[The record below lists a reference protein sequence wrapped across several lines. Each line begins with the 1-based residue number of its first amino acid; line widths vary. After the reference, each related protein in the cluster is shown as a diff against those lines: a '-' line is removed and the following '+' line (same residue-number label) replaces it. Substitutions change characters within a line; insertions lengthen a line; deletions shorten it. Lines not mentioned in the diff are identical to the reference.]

1 MPILHH
7 GDAEIHYEEFGS
19 GYPILLFAPGGLR
32 SQLAFWHHSPSN
44 PKAEAVWMD
53 PTVVLADR
61 YRVIAMDQRNAGAS
75 RAPIR
80 ATDDWQTFA
89 SDHIALM
96 DHLGIDRFHVMGG
109 CIGSTFCLTL
119 CERIPERISAAVL
132 QNPIGLSDNRKT
144 FDESFRG
151 WSEEIR
157 QHRPELDEATLSR
170 FDRNLYAGDF
180 VFSVTRDFVKRC
192 TVPLLVMPGNDA
204 PHPTAIGEEI
214 VSLAPHVDV
223 LRDWKGPAHKPASIE
238 RVRKF
243 LAEHTPGKR

>member
-1 MPILHH
+1 MPTLHH

-32 SQLAFWHHSPSN
+32 SQLAFWHRSPSD
-44 PKAEAVWMD
+44 PKAEAAWMD
-53 PTVVLADR
+53 PTIALADR

-80 ATDDWQTFA
+80 ATDNWQTFA

-119 CERIPERISAAVL
+119 CERIPQRISAAVL
-132 QNPIGLSDNRKT
+132 QNPIGLSENRKT

-157 QHRPELDEATLSR
+157 QRRPELDEATLNQ

-180 VFSVTRDFVKRC
+180 VFSVSRDFVKRC
-192 TVPLLVMPGNDA
+192 TVPLFVMPGNDA

-214 VSLAPHVDV
+214 FALAPDAEV
-223 LRDWKGPAHKPASIE
+223 LREWKGPALKPNSIE
-238 RVRKF
+238 RVRAF
-243 LAEHTPGKR
+243 LAQHTP